1 MINDIIDNGTLK
13 KGVIDRTTDRLM
25 VTAKHSIGYA
35 ILTLAQKTQ
44 TPMHECARAHLHV
57 LHKYRDAMQSIACIW
72 LRSTKCL
79 HILYIYIYIETI
91 TSIMRLFSSNTLTLW
106 ISIKKTATIN
116 VYFDRLKYGIRL
128 AINRHKQFLSLN
140 IYCDFIVFFPHILSL
155 YTIIN
160 NWLLLLDTVTTTI
173 DQCQNVYFILFSL
186 HFIFFL
192 QTDLL
197 WK

>member
-1 MINDIIDNGTLK
+1 MPYLRLHRKHKHRCMNAHAHICTFCINI
-13 KGVIDRTTDRLM
+13 
-25 VTAKHSIGYA
+25 VTQCSQS
-35 ILTLAQKTQ
+35 LAFGCGQ
-44 TPMHECARAHLHV
+44 RNV
-57 LHKYRDAMQSIACIW
+57 
-72 LRSTKCL
+72 STYCV
-79 HILYIYIYIETI
+79 YIYIETI

-186 HFIFFL
+186 HFIFFSDRFTVKIANIVTWISMFL
-192 QTDLL
+192 Y
-197 WK
+197 